1 MKTDRLKFFRQL
13 LDTPSPSGFEG
24 AVQRLWRADVK
35 PHADEIF
42 EDPNG
47 SLVATL
53 RGKAERPS
61 ILLSGHADEIGLI
74 INTITDEGLLHF
86 YPIGGIDAATMV
98 NQHVRLMGPK
108 GLIRGVIGRIAAHLT
123 DNDKK
128 GSKTEVHEL
137 TIDIGARDRAEA
149 EKHAPIGTPGVI
161 GADTVELL
169 NKRIAAR
176 DVDNKFGCF
185 VVAEVLRRVHAR
197 RGELTA
203 TLHAAS
209 TVQEETG
216 LFGARHVAYRF
227 EPSAVIAID
236 VSHATDTPGISKAK
250 FGDFPFGKGPMITT
264 GVLASKKLVAALV
277 AAGEKAKVPARIEAD
292 HGKHG
297 TDADAASQVRGG
309 IPVTTISTGLRY
321 MHSSVEVAD
330 LNEID
335 QVCALL
341 TEFVLSVSADAYF
354 GGAGNWG

>member
-1 MKTDRLKFFRQL
+1 MEPSRLSFFRQL
-13 LDTPSPSGFEG
+13 LDTPSPSGFEA
-24 AVQRLWRADVK
+24 AVQRVWRADVA
-35 PHADEIF
+35 PHADEII

-61 ILLSGHADEIGLI
+61 ILISGHADEIGI
-74 INTITDEGLLHF
+74 IVNMITEDGLLHF

-108 GLIRGVIGRIAAHLT
+108 GLVRGVIGRIAAHLT

-128 GSKTEVHEL
+128 GSKAEVHEL
-137 TIDIGARDRAEA
+137 NIDIGARDRAEA
-149 EKHAPIGTPGVI
+149 EQYAPIGTPGVI
-161 GADTVELL
+161 GGDTVELL

-197 RGELTA
+197 RNELTA
-203 TLHAAS
+203 TLHIAS

-227 EPSAVIAID
+227 EPSAMIAID
-236 VSHATDTPGISKAK
+236 VSHATDSPGISKAK

-277 AAGEKAKVPARIEAD
+277 EAGKKANIPARLEVD

-297 TDADAASQVRGG
+297 TDADAGSQVRGG
-309 IPVTTISTGLRY
+309 VPVTTVSTGLRY

-330 LNEID
+330 LDEID
-335 QVCALL
+335 QVCTLL
-341 TEFVLSVSADAYF
+341 TEFVLSVKEGDDF